1 MVFNS
6 KEEEE
11 LEEDTE
17 LLIGP
22 APPAIVAEAASAN
35 EAERL
40 EEVSKSPVILSSS
53 VFHKFRSRKKFKESK
68 EMISSYSL

>member
-1 MVFNS
+1 
-6 KEEEE
+6 

-35 EAERL
+35 EAERF
-40 EEVSKSPVILSSS
+40 EEVLDFTCNAIFI
-53 VFHKFRSRKKFKESK
+53 VF
-68 EMISSYSL
+68 